1 MNFEPRDKGTALR
14 IIRHL
19 SQQHSFRLA
28 VNTLYY
34 TDKSQW
40 LRCRSSL
47 PRARLASERPR
58 SANSVSFSSLPSLP
72 SSQLLFLKSTKRTYN
87 TTWPRPMVYW
97 LTLYLRHSFTFGLLY
112 SLILTSITTT
122 FLIRK
127 EQVRAANG
135 TLGKDKYV
143 KYQLFKIFAAAG
155 LYVVGFVAFLA
166 SSGGNDTR
174 KPGEQGLWIG
184 GVKVNKWQ
192 GMILWIHFFNWYV
205 VSLFDWCVS
214 MK

>member
-1 MNFEPRDKGTALR
+1 MVKMPLFPTAGSTR
-14 IIRHL
+14 FRAIQICQL
-19 SQQHSFRLA
+19 SVVFLTTVATFLA
-28 VNTLYY
+28 AVIPQ
-34 TDKSQW
+34 KHK
-40 LRCRSSL
+40 
-47 PRARLASERPR
+47 A
-58 SANSVSFSSLPSLP
+58 
-72 SSQLLFLKSTKRTYN
+72 
-87 TTWPRPMVYW
+87 
-97 LTLYLRHSFTFGLLY
+97 FTFGLLY

-127 EQVRAANG
+127 EQGRAANG

-192 GMILWIHFFNWYV
+192 GMIFWIHFFNC
-205 VSLFDWCVS
+205 LFYSCCMTGQTQGAIALTGEEAQIGMDSETEDDEAIARNLQAEDPNWRA
-214 MK
+214 